1 MIKKIS
7 PVSLIL
13 VPTYELGIQV
23 KNHIEN
29 KKKDNKTNKI
39 TYNISIVNVL
49 GGFASQT
56 IKNIK

>member
-1 MIKKIS
+1 M
-7 PVSLIL
+7 SLIL

-39 TYNISIVNVL
+39 TYNISIENVL